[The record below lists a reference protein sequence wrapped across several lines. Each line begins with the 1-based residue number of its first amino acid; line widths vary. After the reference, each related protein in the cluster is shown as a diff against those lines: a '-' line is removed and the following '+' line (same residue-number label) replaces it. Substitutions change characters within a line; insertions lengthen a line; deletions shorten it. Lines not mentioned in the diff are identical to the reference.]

1 MFPMRAPR
9 AKPSQVVYLH
19 PLAARGERSRQ
30 TTLVKTSQLEV
41 IQLIVPAGRDV
52 PTHEVQ
58 GELIIHCLE
67 GLFAMSALGKT
78 YELKAGEMLHL
89 LIDEPFSIR
98 AIEDSSLLATIVAA
112 KTGGSVELIGD

>member
-1 MFPMRAPR
+1 MEMPP
-9 AKPSQVVYLH
+9 AKPGQIVFLH
-19 PLAARGERSRQ
+19 PLTASGETSSL
-30 TTLVKTSQLEV
+30 TTFVKTPQVAV

-67 GLFAMSALGKT
+67 GLFALSTLGKA
-78 YELKAGEMLHL
+78 YELKAGQLLHL

-98 AIEDSSLLATIVAA
+98 AIEDSSLLVTIVAA
-112 KTGGSVELIGD
+112 KTGGSIELIGG